1 VVERGTLRGASFVV
15 EKGFVRGVIKFDT
28 LHKLPYLFSAAL
40 KEKIDVG

>member
-28 LHKLPYLFSAAL
+28 LHKLPYFVFGCS
-40 KEKIDVG
+40 EGED